1 MEEGRGRGR
10 GRKKDMKD
18 TENIVSH
25 GRIAKPSEYLLS
37 LKANS
42 VDSLVFDES
51 ENSWRQVRRTT
62 ADTPTKPNNFFFGF

>member
-25 GRIAKPSEYLLS
+25 GRIAKPS
-37 LKANS
+37 
-42 VDSLVFDES
+42 
-51 ENSWRQVRRTT
+51 
-62 ADTPTKPNNFFFGF
+62 